1 MQRESSYIAWGTI
14 IFAVAALLLAWQYI
28 DYRSASHT
36 LPQGMT
42 MGGLAVEG
50 MTREQALNAL
60 AVDFA
65 TPLRVTYQEQQ
76 LTLPPSSVDLRYNAQ
91 QTAANLDA
99 AVAGQRGLNGF
110 MAHVLRTTPRPI
122 NVAVAVDYSED
133 GLSNFLT
140 RVADKYDHPP
150 QKAVPLP
157 ASLTFRPAQPG
168 SELDIEASRRLL
180 ANALLSATVKQ
191 VDLVVKSEEAPPMRL
206 DLLEQMLRS
215 QLENHAGLVTSVFVK
230 DLQNGDELRIRAE
243 VAYSGLS
250 ILKIPILEETYRHLD
265 HPPDPETTNLISK
278 TMLKSGN
285 FTANLLLRDIIGEG
299 DTYRGV
305 EKLTASMN
313 TLGLK
318 NTFMAAPYDEEE
330 GTKST
335 IVTTANSRNDIDTNP
350 DPAIQTTPLDTGAL
364 LEMIYQC
371 SHGGGALM
379 VAYPNQVT
387 ADECKQMIE
396 WLSRNRIDSLIE
408 TGVPAGT
415 NVAHK
420 EGFGGDT
427 HADAGIVFSPGGD
440 FVLVVFL
447 YRPQWLEWDESEPLV
462 TNISTATY
470 NYFNPVQ

>member
-1 MQRESSYIAWGTI
+1 
-14 IFAVAALLLAWQYI
+14 
-28 DYRSASHT
+28 
-36 LPQGMT
+36 
-42 MGGLAVEG
+42 
-50 MTREQALNAL
+50 
-60 AVDFA
+60 
-65 TPLRVTYQEQQ
+65 
-76 LTLPPSSVDLRYNAQ
+76 
-91 QTAANLDA
+91 
-99 AVAGQRGLNGF
+99 
-110 MAHVLRTTPRPI
+110 
-122 NVAVAVDYSED
+122 
-133 GLSNFLT
+133 
-140 RVADKYDHPP
+140 
-150 QKAVPLP
+150 
-157 ASLTFRPAQPG
+157 
-168 SELDIEASRRLL
+168 
-180 ANALLSATVKQ
+180 
-191 VDLVVKSEEAPPMRL
+191 
-206 DLLEQMLRS
+206 ML
-215 QLENHAGLVTSVFVK
+215 Q
-230 DLQNGDELRIRAE
+230 
-243 VAYSGLS
+243 
-250 ILKIPILEETYRHLD
+250 
-265 HPPDPETTNLISK
+265 
-278 TMLKSGN
+278 SGN